1 MELKDLML
9 YIGSGGIL
17 FNILVL
23 VYFFGLSKLADLI
36 FLSTCYL
43 AILVTV
49 YFTYGVTIEKKLI
62 TKQISSVIND
72 TYGIINIFNI
82 KTSKKINP
90 KTNNNSGG
98 NSNNNKTDAKNKQIV
113 NKTIKLIAIVL
124 VSGIIT
130 STLLWM
136 TLYRKQKSF
145 NIKNFLIN
153 VVVKNIVLLIFVLA
167 IQLIF
172 TTFVTGK
179 YLPLETKEVYKII
192 VNNII

>member
-9 YIGSGGIL
+9 YIGSGGIVL
-17 FNILVL
+17 NILVL
-23 VYFFGLSKLADLI
+23 VYFYGLSKLSDLI
-36 FLSTCYL
+36 LLSTCYL

-49 YFTYGVTIEKKLI
+49 YFTYGVKIEKTLI

-72 TYGIINIFNI
+72 SVGIINIFNI
-82 KTSKKINP
+82 KTDKKLNP
-90 KTNNNSGG
+90 NKDEANNNNS
-98 NSNNNKTDAKNKQIV
+98 KNKNILS
-113 NKTIKLIAIVL
+113 KTKKLITIVL
-124 VSGIIT
+124 FSGIIV
-130 STLLWM
+130 SILLWM
-136 TLYRKQKSF
+136 AIYRKQKMF
-145 NIKNFLIN
+145 NIKNYIIN
-153 VVVKNIVLLIFVLA
+153 IVAKNIVLLLFVLA